1 MEAMSLPNV
10 RRATTTL
17 AESPQKSQ
25 ILTDVPSSCAC
36 CGATLTAYE
45 NQTRCQ
51 CSSALK
57 KKISFARDKEVA
69 KNHIQSRL
77 GTHCLAFDKK

>member
-1 MEAMSLPNV
+1 MEAMSLPKV

-36 CGATLTAYE
+36 RGAMLTAYE
-45 NQTRCQ
+45 NLTRCQ

-57 KKISFARDKEVA
+57 KKVLLETK
-69 KNHIQSRL
+69 KWLSRL

>member
-1 MEAMSLPNV
+1 MEAMSLPKV

-36 CGATLTAYE
+36 RGAMLTAYE
-45 NQTRCQ
+45 NLTRCQ
-51 CSSALK
+51 CSSAL

-69 KNHIQSRL
+69 
-77 GTHCLAFDKK
+77 